1 MNDELKAF
9 CSDLR
14 ERLDWLTS
22 EILRLAAENER
33 LHQEQQSRREA
44 HERLEA
50 EHQRLKAE
58 HERVRHEHQALRQ
71 EKAQWADERERLL
84 RENQT
89 LREEATVARLY
100 RDLDV
105 PAAPEVADVPPAI
118 PEQALRLFDQL
129 PDSFL
134 FGEFFQVADRQG
146 LSSEV
151 AKEHMLLLL
160 RHRLLIQRGT
170 RMQKSTRRP
179 LPTAS
184 QPTFDLRYL
193 R

>member
-33 LHQEQQSRREA
+33 LLQQQQSQQE
-44 HERLEA
+44 

-71 EKAQWADERERLL
+71 EKARWADERERLL

-105 PAAPEVADVPPAI
+105 PASREVVDVPPAI
-118 PEQALRLFDQL
+118 PQQALRLFEQL

-151 AKEHMLLLL
+151 AKEHMLTLL
-160 RHRLLIQRGT
+160 RHRLLLQRGT
-170 RMQKSTRRP
+170 RMQKNTHRP
-179 LPTAS
+179 LPAAAPS
-184 QPTFDLRYL
+184 SFDVQYL